1 MKSPSSPSP
10 EALFDHVGHAIWLHG
25 RSTPARPCAQ
35 RGSQSMSYA
44 ELSAQSGSVASA
56 LSATGLSRGGRVG
69 VLMGNELS
77 FLPLMVGIWLAG
89 GVVVP
94 FSTMLPADALGRL
107 IEDADLHAIVC
118 SDELR
123 DPLHGA
129 LATLAST
136 TAARVLAV
144 DDLTRPREDL
154 GAFSPSALEP
164 GDACSLLY
172 SSGTT
177 GLPKGIAHSHHGR
190 LMFALGMAAELSISR
205 WSRVLLTTPM
215 YSNGAWL
222 MILPTLLMGGT
233 LHVMPVFTV
242 DGFLSTCKTARITHT
257 FVVPL
262 QCAVVLG
269 SPQFAKD
276 HLESMEGLVCGGAAL
291 AKGIKQRWLEVV
303 GPAFVELYGM
313 TEGFGTLV
321 RPAREEQPLEC
332 GVGSPMA
339 GTELRIIDS
348 SDQEVPSGQVGEIVG
363 RSAVLLTGYF
373 RKPDLDAACVWCDRD
388 GLRFFR
394 SGDIGYLDR
403 DLNLHIVDRKKD
415 MIISG
420 GFNVYPSD
428 IEAVLMTH
436 PDVREAAVIGVPDE
450 KWGETP
456 LALVIPKPGAE
467 VDAQTLRAWCND
479 RVSKIQRLASLEF
492 VKEFPRNA
500 LGKVL
505 KRALREQWSGLA
517 PPVRQG

>member
-1 MKSPSSPSP
+1 
-10 EALFDHVGHAIWLHG
+10 
-25 RSTPARPCAQ
+25 
-35 RGSQSMSYA
+35 
-44 ELSAQSGSVASA
+44 
-56 LSATGLSRGGRVG
+56 
-69 VLMGNELS
+69 
-77 FLPLMVGIWLAG
+77 
-89 GVVVP
+89 
-94 FSTMLPADALGRL
+94 
-107 IEDADLHAIVC
+107 
-118 SDELR
+118 
-123 DPLHGA
+123 
-129 LATLAST
+129 
-136 TAARVLAV
+136 
-144 DDLTRPREDL
+144 
-154 GAFSPSALEP
+154 
-164 GDACSLLY
+164 
-172 SSGTT
+172 
-177 GLPKGIAHSHHGR
+177 
-190 LMFALGMAAELSISR
+190 MAAELSISR